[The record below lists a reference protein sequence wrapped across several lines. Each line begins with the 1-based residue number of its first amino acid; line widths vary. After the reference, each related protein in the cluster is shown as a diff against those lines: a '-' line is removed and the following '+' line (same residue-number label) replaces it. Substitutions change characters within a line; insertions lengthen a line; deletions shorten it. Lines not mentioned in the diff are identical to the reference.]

1 MILKSAEIA
10 GVTSNFIP
18 FVRGDNMDG
27 TAGLKYFVPT
37 IPMIRTANM
46 SYDIN
51 LESQAH
57 GILAADE
64 PEEVD

>member
-1 MILKSAEIA
+1 MILKAAEPA
-10 GVTSNFIP
+10 GVTPNFIP
-18 FVRGDNMDG
+18 FVCGDNMDG

-37 IPMIRTANM
+37 IPMFRTANM
-46 SYDIN
+46 SFDIN
-51 LESQAH
+51 LEPQAH